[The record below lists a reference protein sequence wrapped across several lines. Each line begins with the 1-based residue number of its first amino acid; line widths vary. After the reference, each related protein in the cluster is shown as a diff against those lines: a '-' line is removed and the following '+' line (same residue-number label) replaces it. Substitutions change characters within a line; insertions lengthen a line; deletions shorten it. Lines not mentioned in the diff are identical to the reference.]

1 MENDLPTGEN
11 FKELTIEKAF
21 KPLLKEL
28 IASKQQPS
36 CKDIKDKLYYFQ
48 FISFTTL
55 KDNSTYVC
63 FDNLKSM
70 YSDHVIPEN
79 VFWITTVNTNNDDS
93 FIQPHTFIEQLNLI
107 TQQIKSNAFNLAYEW
122 HFEYEGNSGVF
133 LHFIKP
139 VNNTDH
145 FISIFVAYKN
155 IDGTTTLEEARN
167 GKNNE
172 KT

>member
-28 IASKQQPS
+28 IASKQQTS
-36 CKDIKDKLYYFQ
+36 CKDIKGKLDYFQ
-48 FISFTTL
+48 FISL
-55 KDNSTYVC
+55 APLQDNSAPIC

-70 YSDHVIPEN
+70 YSDNLMPEN
-79 VFWITTVNTNNDDS
+79 VFWITSVNANTDDS
-93 FIQPHTFIEQLNLI
+93 FIQPHTFIEQLNII
-107 TQQIKSNAFNLAYEW
+107 TQQIKSNAFELTHEW
-122 HFEYEGNSGVF
+122 YFEQEGNSGVF

-139 VNNTDH
+139 LNNTDN

-155 IDGTTTLEEARN
+155 LDSSATLEEARN
-167 GKNNE
+167 GK
-172 KT
+172 K

>member
-36 CKDIKDKLYYFQ
+36 CKDIKGKLDYFQ
-48 FISFTTL
+48 FISL
-55 KDNSTYVC
+55 APLQDNSASIC

-70 YSDHVIPEN
+70 YSDNVMPEN
-79 VFWITTVNTNNDDS
+79 VFWITSVNANTDDS

-107 TQQIKSNAFNLAYEW
+107 TQQIKSNAFDLTHEWYFDYES
-122 HFEYEGNSGVF
+122 NSGVF
-133 LHFIKP
+133 LHFIKT
-139 VNNTDH
+139 VNDTNH

-155 IDGTTTLEEARN
+155 LD
-167 GKNNE
+167 
-172 KT
+172 